1 MKVES
6 LYIADVT
13 SYLSLNNQNNTSS
26 FICEMWKR
34 CTLGNFTPVI
44 SFRFHMQMG
53 LKVQSGGVVWMGG
66 SVWMWSRSCLSCDK
80 REYIYQFSS
89 SVTT

>member
-1 MKVES
+1 MSVKVES
-6 LYIADVT
+6 LNIADVT

-53 LKVQSGGVVWMGG
+53 LKVQSGGGVGMGAPAFHVIKG
-66 SVWMWSRSCLSCDK
+66 NTFIGFPLVSELDG
-80 REYIYQFSS
+80 
-89 SVTT
+89 